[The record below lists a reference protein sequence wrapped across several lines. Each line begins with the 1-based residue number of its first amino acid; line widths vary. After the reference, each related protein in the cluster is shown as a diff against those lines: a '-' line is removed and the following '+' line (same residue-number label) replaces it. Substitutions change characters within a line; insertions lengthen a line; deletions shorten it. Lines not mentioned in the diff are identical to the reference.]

1 MLRLL
6 ALVAL
11 MSANCARAGIYG
23 TSPVADTVLSA
34 GRIATVTWRDDQTEP
49 SIDDM
54 GPVKLDLYVGQSF
67 VTTLAEDIDPASGST
82 DVWITPSLMHNGSDY
97 HMRFVC
103 QDPPLTVYTADFGI
117 TDMANM
123 APLDGLTIDPH
134 NESVPTVT
142 YITPMLTLV
151 LPDATVVST
160 LKPTPVTMRPTPTA
174 PPFTVEEDDEPRV
187 PAPTQTGAAVAML
200 GIGKRPTFDMERIK
214 FRLVFIF
221 WPALVGISMAL

>member
-11 MSANCARAGIYG
+11 LSVHCAQAGIYG
-23 TSPVADTVLSA
+23 TSPVANTVLSA
-34 GRIATVTWRDDQTEP
+34 GRIATVTWRDDQNEP
-49 SIDDM
+49 SISEM
-54 GPVKLDLYVGQSF
+54 GPVKLDLYVGESL
-67 VTTLAEDIDPASGST
+67 VMTLADDLDPASGSA
-82 DVWITPSLMHNGSDY
+82 DVWITPSLRHNGSDY
-97 HMRFVC
+97 HMRFIC

-123 APLDGLTIDPH
+123 APLDGLDIGAH
-134 NESVPTVT
+134 NESAPTVT
-142 YITPMLTLV
+142 YVTPMLTLV

-174 PPFTVEEDDEPRV
+174 PPYTVEEDDEPHAL
-187 PAPTQTGAAVAML
+187 PAQTGAAVATL
-200 GIGKRPTFDMERIK
+200 GKRPTLDMERIK

-221 WPALVGISMAL
+221 WPALVGISLAL